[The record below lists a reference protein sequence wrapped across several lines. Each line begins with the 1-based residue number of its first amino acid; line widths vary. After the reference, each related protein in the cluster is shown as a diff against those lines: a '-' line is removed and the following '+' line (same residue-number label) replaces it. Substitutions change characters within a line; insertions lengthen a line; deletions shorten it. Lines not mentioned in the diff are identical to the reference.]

1 MLRARRADP
10 HDRRH
15 DRALAAADHRQERNR
30 HAVRDIGRS
39 PRHGALIACGQN
51 RMTGE
56 FEGQLAVVTG
66 AAAGIGAAI
75 ARGLAA
81 GGADIAC
88 VDISPIE
95 ADRLASLVARPGQR
109 TRSFICD
116 VTRSADV
123 HEVCAEIRRT
133 LGEPGVLINNVGGSG
148 AENIV
153 EIEDMTDEAWE
164 RTLSLNLGSIMRF
177 CRSLVPAMKAKRYG
191 RIVNVSSTLLH
202 GMRGGAVGA
211 RLPYVAAK
219 AAIVGLTKQLAKD
232 LGPFGIAVNAIAPG
246 FTLPDE
252 NARITRK
259 FRALAPEQQKPL
271 VADIPMGRP
280 GNGEDMAQAVCF
292 LASPRNSYVSGQVL
306 AVDGGG

>member
-1 MLRARRADP
+1 MA
-10 HDRRH
+10 
-15 DRALAAADHRQERNR
+15 
-30 HAVRDIGRS
+30 
-39 PRHGALIACGQN
+39 
-51 RMTGE
+51 GE

-75 ARGLAA
+75 ARMLAA

-95 ADRLASLVARPGQR
+95 VNHLAALAARPGQR

-116 VTRSADV
+116 VTRPQEVRDV
-123 HEVCAEIRRT
+123 CSEIQRT
-133 LGEPGVLINNVGGSG
+133 LGDPGVLINNVGGSG
-148 AENIV
+148 ADNIV
-153 EIEDMTDEAWE
+153 DIEDMTDEAWE

-177 CRSLVPAMKAKRYG
+177 CRSLVPAMKARHYG
-191 RIVNVSSTLLH
+191 KIVNVSSTLMN
-202 GMRGGAVGA
+202 GMRGAAGTVGA

-219 AAIVGLTKQLAKD
+219 AGIVGLTKQLAKD

-259 FRALAPEQQKPL
+259 FRALSPEQQKPL

-280 GNGEDMAQAVCF
+280 GNGEDMAHAVCF
-292 LASPRNSYVSGQVL
+292 LASPRNNYVSGQVL

>member
-1 MLRARRADP
+1 MA
-10 HDRRH
+10 
-15 DRALAAADHRQERNR
+15 
-30 HAVRDIGRS
+30 
-39 PRHGALIACGQN
+39 
-51 RMTGE
+51 GE

-75 ARGLAA
+75 ARMLAA

-95 ADRLASLVARPGQR
+95 ANHLAALAARPGQR

-116 VTRSADV
+116 VTRPQ
-123 HEVCAEIRRT
+123 EVRAVCSEIQRT
-133 LGEPGVLINNVGGSG
+133 LGHPGVLINNVGGSG
-148 AENIV
+148 ADNIV
-153 EIEDMTDEAWE
+153 DIEDMTDEAWE

-177 CRSLVPAMKAKRYG
+177 CRSLVPAMKAKHYG
-191 RIVNVSSTLLH
+191 KIVNVSSTLMN
-202 GMRGGAVGA
+202 GMRGAAGTVGA

-219 AAIVGLTKQLAKD
+219 AGIVGLTKQLAKD

-252 NARITRK
+252 NARVTRK
-259 FRALAPEQQKPL
+259 FRALSPEQQKPL

-280 GNGEDMAQAVCF
+280 GNGEDMARAVCF